1 MKEVDKKSYELIA
14 EEIDT
19 GDTQKALWTKAFS
32 DAEGDESRTK
42 ALYIKYR
49 FKEISNEE
57 QEYHEDEW
65 DDDEDFK
72 TTTGLA
78 KDGYQFNKDKQSDAG
93 IPRAEKSSNSVNS
106 IHSAKEHTGG
116 DGGIELGGF
125 LYGGSIVIG
134 IVTYRLVWFCYRL
147 SQRDGGLT
155 FANEI
160 SIYSSLTVILANLY
174 LIYLLFS
181 KSIVFV
187 RVYLINLV
195 LQLGI
200 IFFYYQTI
208 IPDMISVFS
217 RSGVWVNMWVFIYLF
232 YFIFA
237 IYLLVSKRVKQTFVN

>member
-1 MKEVDKKSYELIA
+1 MKEEDKKNYEIIA

-19 GDTQKALWTKAFS
+19 GNTQKALWTKAFS
-32 DAEGDESRTK
+32 DSEGEESRTK

-49 FKEISNEE
+49 FEEISNEE

-65 DDDEDFK
+65 DDDEDSK
-72 TTTGLA
+72 RTTELA
-78 KDGYQFNKDKQSDAG
+78 QDGYQIFEDEQSDTG
-93 IPRAEKSSNSVNS
+93 IPRSEKSSNSVNS
-106 IHSAKEHTGG
+106 IHSAKEHMGG

-147 SQRDGGLT
+147 YQRDGGLT

-160 SIYSSLTVILANLY
+160 SIYSSFTIILANLY

-200 IFFYYQTI
+200 IFFYYQTL

-217 RSGVWVNMWVFIYLF
+217 RSGVWVKMWVFIYLF